1 MASWTK
7 LLAHHENIVHFFE
20 HLFGKRK
27 FCWNVKMTNINIA
40 LFEHFAQLNEDYMP
54 WKLVCFL
61 QHMHGNA
68 VRKHYL
74 FGTTI
79 KIMMRAGGQK
89 KSTIQFGV
97 RE

>member
-1 MASWTK
+1 MSLSEK
-7 LLAHHENIVHFFE
+7 Y
-20 HLFGKRK
+20 
-27 FCWNVKMTNINIA
+27 
-40 LFEHFAQLNEDYMP
+40 LNENYMP

-74 FGTTI
+74 FGKTN

-89 KSTIQFGV
+89 KSTIQFGG
-97 RE
+97 REQMISGLIVILFQVLDEK

>member
-1 MASWTK
+1 
-7 LLAHHENIVHFFE
+7 
-20 HLFGKRK
+20 
-27 FCWNVKMTNINIA
+27 MTNINIA

-74 FGTTI
+74 FGTTNTI
-79 KIMMRAGGQK
+79 LMRAGGQRE
-89 KSTIQFGV
+89 STIHFGG
-97 RE
+97 REQMISGSTVISFQVLDEK